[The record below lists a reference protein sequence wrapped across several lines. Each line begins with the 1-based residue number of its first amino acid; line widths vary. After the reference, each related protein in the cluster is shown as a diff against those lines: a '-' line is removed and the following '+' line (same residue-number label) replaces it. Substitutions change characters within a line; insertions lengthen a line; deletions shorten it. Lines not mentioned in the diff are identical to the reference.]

1 MLANGKAS
9 IMKKGEPQLIS
20 ASTILILSGFLI
32 GLTVGKIVSENL
44 SPYVLSCGLAGFL
57 AFMALE
63 LTGTQREEQTEHE
76 EQVHVQGRLDRH
88 VLSLSSM
95 NFSLP
100 NGPST
105 GTSDHLEMSS
115 ISQSRPIDLQKL
127 DDLYDQLMNLDEN
140 PDSVPREPISST
152 QA

>member
-1 MLANGKAS
+1 MEVLGAR
-9 IMKKGEPQLIS
+9 IMKKGEKPLIS

-32 GLTVGKIVSENL
+32 GLTVGKIVNESL

-57 AFMALE
+57 AFIALE
-63 LTGTQREEQTEHE
+63 LTGTQREEQSAHE

-95 NFSLP
+95 SFSMPDEPSSRTSRSSP
-100 NGPST
+100 NT
-105 GTSDHLEMSS
+105 HL
-115 ISQSRPIDLQKL
+115 SQSGPIDLQKL
-127 DDLYDQLMNLDEN
+127 DDLYDQLRKLD
-140 PDSVPREPISST
+140 DSSHSSIRNPISSI